1 MNPWVKIGITI
12 IMAAACFGAGWT
24 VQGWHKD
31 SDISALKA
39 EQATDRAN
47 VAEQAV
53 ADLVEGTNK
62 MKTAA
67 TELTG
72 IKLNLSGKLE
82 AISKDLK
89 NAQATTPLPSD
100 CRPDGVRMQHLQAA
114 VNAANDAAAGQ

>member
-1 MNPWVKIGITI
+1 MNIYWS
-12 IMAAACFGAGWT
+12 MFLAAVMFGAGWQ
-24 VQGWHKD
+24 VQDWRK
-31 SDISALKA
+31 SVEIESIKA
-39 EQATDRAN
+39 QQSTDRAN

-53 ADLVEGTNK
+53 TDLVEGTNK
-62 MKTAA
+62 MITAA
-67 TELTG
+67 TELKG

-89 NAQATTPLPSD
+89 NAQVTTPLPAD